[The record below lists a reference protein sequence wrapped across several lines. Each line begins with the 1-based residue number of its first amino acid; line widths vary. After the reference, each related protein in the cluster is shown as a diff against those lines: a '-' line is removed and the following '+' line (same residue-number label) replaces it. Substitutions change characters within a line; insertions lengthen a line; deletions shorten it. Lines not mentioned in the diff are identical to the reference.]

1 MKLSH
6 LLEAPNQMAIEH
18 FLSTYWKGNFVSLP
32 DHKINSDGTVDLMHY
47 VSFEPRTTS
56 QGETGKLTKI
66 PDGIKFN
73 KTESFSIAD
82 NALETLDGCPS
93 FVDGDFNCQNNKLKS
108 FEGAPSII
116 TSDGLFGGNLFDSL
130 HNIHEHIKQVDG
142 SLYFVSQYSYMK
154 RSCPIKSSVLGLL
167 RIKGLQTVTLTDARD
182 KSDDLYKVQEIINTY
197 LKKPDQLME
206 CQDALI
212 DAGLEEF
219 AKL

>member
-6 LLEAPNQMAIEH
+6 LLEASNQAEIEH

-32 DHKINSDGTVDLMHY
+32 DYKTNSDGTVDLMHF

-56 QGETGKLTKI
+56 HGQTGKLTKI

-73 KTESFSIAD
+73 RTKSFSIAD
-82 NALETLDGCPS
+82 NALETLEGCPS

-108 FEGAPSII
+108 FEGVPSVIKR
-116 TSDGLFGGNLFDSL
+116 DGLFGGNLFESL
-130 HNIHEHIKQVDG
+130 HNIHEHIKRVDG

-167 RIKGLQTVTLTDARD
+167 LIKGLQTVILTDARD
-182 KSDDLYKVQEIINTY
+182 ELDDLYKVQEIINVY

-206 CQDALI
+206 CQNALI